1 MLASDASSRTSAR
14 TQKQDMDSPAQ
25 ARSMPRLGQVKLLAQ
40 QHMSGL
46 WYCGS
51 RSIAETLDFATPIS
65 GNALEGPV
73 YIGISAFRSDS
84 RIGAALHA
92 QQRAGRVSA
101 ARRPVSADPTRHC

>member
-65 GNALEGPV
+65 GNALEVPV
-73 YIGISAFRSDS
+73 YIDIQLPDLIHASAQLYTLSSEQD
-84 RIGAALHA
+84 
-92 QQRAGRVSA
+92 VC
-101 ARRPVSADPTRHC
+101 RPLGGQ